1 MTDARSGDQ
10 QENVDKWGVQLRKGC
25 LDLAILAVL
34 WEGQLYGLEILRRLE
49 SDSDLIV
56 SEGTIYP
63 LLGRLKDL
71 GLVRSVWVQS
81 ETGHPRKYYALT
93 PAGEIRARDMAETW
107 TQFTSSM
114 RKLLTPLKKGK

>member
-1 MTDARSGDQ
+1 M
-10 QENVDKWGVQLRKGC
+10 RKGC

-34 WEGQLYGLEILRRLE
+34 WDGQLYGLEILRRLE

-71 GLVRSVWVQS
+71 GLVRSVWVES

-93 PAGEIRARDMAETW
+93 EAGKKRARDMAETW